1 MNTTWVSRPIPEDK
15 PSEQELLGEFYNSEL
30 FDEAEVEA

>member
-1 MNTTWVSRPIPEDK
+1 VSRPIPEDK

-30 FDEAEVEA
+30 LDEAEVEA